1 MKTLLGGERRRDKRE
16 SSFVPRPKRRHSGGR
31 AKPGVRA
38 LGKRR
43 HDAFPARFRSVHY
56 VHAPRLF
63 KTEERLC
70 RPKQSAES
78 GEDKKESSFLRPKR
92 LERNPAGGRVV
103 RTDGCLEREGGGY
116 ARAPSS
122 YLSDPSCASSRCSRA
137 PPLPARLAPEKS

>member
-31 AKPGVRA
+31 ANQACDHWVNDGTTF
-38 LGKRR
+38 
-43 HDAFPARFRSVHY
+43 FPARFRSAYY

-70 RPKQSAES
+70 RSKQSAES

-103 RTDGCLEREGGGY
+103 RTDGCWRERVAVTPE
-116 ARAPSS
+116 R
-122 YLSDPSCASSRCSRA
+122 L
-137 PPLPARLAPEKS
+137 LPT